1 MTRTFERVLIEVD
14 PHTVHHPELDR
25 GISIARATGAEV
37 GVVGVMGERD
47 LPAGPGIHIDTTD
60 IDEFRA
66 LLTEST
72 AGLHVASISTKVLF
86 GSAAEALVE
95 EAHRWGADLIVR
107 SHPRVSPHPS
117 CDLERDL
124 IRSSPAPV
132 LLVAPGVTASCP
144 LILGAV
150 APETARH
157 GGAAL
162 NHAVIE
168 HTLSMAAIANGSPTL
183 LQAFKPHALHSS
195 HDSGTH
201 LMAAVEH
208 WRTDITKRLDEAL
221 CGLGADPRDV
231 SVVARHGVVDEV
243 LPEYVAS
250 HGVDLVVI
258 GVPHRRGLA
267 HWVLG
272 STATRLLR
280 YLPCSV
286 LAVKPDQR
294 PSWLTQA

>member
-1 MTRTFERVLIEVD
+1 MTRSFERILIEVD

-25 GISIARATGAEV
+25 GISIARATGAKV
-37 GVVGVMGERD
+37 GIVGVMGERD
-47 LPAGPGIHIDTTD
+47 LPAGPGAHIDTTD
-60 IDEFRA
+60 IDEFRT
-66 LLTEST
+66 LLIETT
-72 AGLHVASISTKVLF
+72 AGLHGVSISTKVLF

-107 SHPRVSPHPS
+107 SHPRVSPYPS
-117 CDLERDL
+117 CDVERDL
-124 IRSSPAPV
+124 IRASPAPV
-132 LLVAPGVTASCP
+132 LLVASRVAASCP
-144 LILGAV
+144 LVLGAV

-157 GGAAL
+157 GGKAL
-162 NHAVIE
+162 NHAVIGY
-168 HTLSMAAIANGSPTL
+168 TLSMAAIETGSATL

-201 LMAAVEH
+201 LIGAVEQ
-208 WRTDITKRLDEAL
+208 WQADITTRLGDTLRE
-221 CGLGADPRDV
+221 LGANPRDIPV
-231 SVVARHGVVDEV
+231 IARHGVVDEV

-250 HGVDLVVI
+250 HGVDLAVI
-258 GVPHRRGLA
+258 GVPPRRGLA

-286 LAVKPDQR
+286 LAVKPDPR
-294 PSWLTQA
+294 TARLMPA

>member
-1 MTRTFERVLIEVD
+1 MRTFRRILIEID
-14 PHTVHHPELDR
+14 PHTAHHPELDR
-25 GISIARATGAEV
+25 GISIARTTGADV
-37 GVVGVMGERD
+37 GIVGVMTERD
-47 LPAGPGIHIDTTD
+47 LPSGPGTRVDTTD
-60 IDEFRA
+60 IDAFRE
-66 LLTEST
+66 LLIEKAPDLCGVS
-72 AGLHVASISTKVLF
+72 VSTKVLF

-95 EAHRWGADLIVR
+95 EAHRWGADLVVR

-117 CDLERDL
+117 CDVERDL

-144 LILGAV
+144 LVLGAV

-168 HTLSMAAIANGSPTL
+168 YTLSMAAIANGSPTL

-195 HDSGTH
+195 HDPGTH
-201 LMAAVEH
+201 LIGAVEH
-208 WRTDITKRLDEAL
+208 WRTDITKRLGETL
-221 CGLGADPRDV
+221 RGLDADPQEV
-231 SVVARHGVVDEV
+231 SVVAHHGVVDEI

-258 GVPHRRGLA
+258 GVPPRRGLA